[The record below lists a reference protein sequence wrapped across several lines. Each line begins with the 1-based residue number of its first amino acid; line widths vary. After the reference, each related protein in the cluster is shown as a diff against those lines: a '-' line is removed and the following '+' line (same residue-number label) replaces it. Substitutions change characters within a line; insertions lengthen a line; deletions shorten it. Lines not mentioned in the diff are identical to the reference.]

1 MRISD
6 WSSDVCSSDLG
17 TQSRR
22 VESIFGQPADL
33 VILDHHIGIGEQG
46 AQFRLP
52 LGARDVDCHPPLAA
66 VAAVIIG
73 RAQIIALFARNEGRS
88 TVARVVSR
96 ARPLDFGDRKSKR
109 LNSRSLTRISYA
121 AFCLK
126 QKYNI

>member
-1 MRISD
+1 MTHSFPTRRY
-6 WSSDVCSSDLG
+6 SDLRIGAGLAETGDRTDDQAREVG

-66 VAAVIIG
+66 VAAVII
-73 RAQIIALFARNEGRS
+73 RS
-88 TVARVVSR
+88 EEHTSE
-96 ARPLDFGDRKSKR
+96 LQ
-109 LNSRSLTRISYA
+109 SLMRTSYA

-126 QKYNI
+126 